1 MSDTPAD
8 APIVRNATLIH
19 IGDIVTPPDRQRKH
33 FDPVKLQELENSI
46 FDSSA
51 GLIHAIQVVE
61 IDGEY
66 QLVAGERR
74 LRAILARLSK
84 NPEATF
90 IYNGL
95 SVPPY
100 YFPVTVAA
108 NSEEVTLVE
117 AELAENVTRADLSWQ
132 ERVEAEAR
140 LHALK
145 KKFNPTQTFAQT
157 AALITTNR
165 DENGQPSPN
174 NHDSQRIKESELIM
188 AYMDNP
194 NVKKASNRRQA
205 YTAAA
210 VAAEEDFRRVLQK
223 KITEKPLQVKTAQKE
238 TQTTEDADDN
248 DANEDILQTPADN
261 LILDVVY
268 DGEKYIYGRHK
279 LYHGD
284 ALEIFPT
291 LPDNTFNLVI
301 TDPPYGIDTTV
312 FGSASNFVH
321 NYDHTDAELLYRELC
336 ITLAR
341 VCTAEAHVYIFIA
354 ANDENIFNLCREL
367 LSSAGFKVRAR
378 PLIWHKPSR
387 GFLTDGDSRGWRA
400 SYEQIIH
407 ARRGARPG
415 AVVLD
420 DVIQCDPVHPK
431 TRVHAAQ
438 KPTALLEKLI
448 KMSGV
453 PGDKLLDPF
462 VGSGSIYV
470 AAEKASISVTGIEKN
485 ETSLNLAFDS
495 MKGAINEAPPP
506 LSPDSLDADILF

>member
-1 MSDTPAD
+1 MSAAQTD

-19 IGDIVTPPDRQRKH
+19 ISDIVTPPGRQRKH
-33 FDPVKLQELENSI
+33 FDTVKLQELENSI

-165 DENGQPSPN
+165 DEKGQPAPN

-194 NVKKASNRRQA
+194 SVKKASNRRQA

-210 VAAEEDFRRVLQK
+210 VAAEEDFRRVLRK
-223 KITEKPLQVKTAQKE
+223 KITEKPVQEETAQEENQALKKN
-238 TQTTEDADDN
+238 DN
-248 DANEDILQTPADN
+248 PQTPSDN

-312 FGSASNFVH
+312 FGSASNFAH

-341 VCTAEAHVYIFIA
+341 VCTTEAHVYIFIA
-354 ANDENIFNLCREL
+354 ANDENIFNLCQEL

-378 PLIWHKPSR
+378 PLIWHKHSR

-415 AVVLD
+415 AVVMD

-438 KPTALLEKLI
+438 KPTALLDKLI

-462 VGSGSIYV
+462 AGSGAIYV

-485 ETSLNLAFDS
+485 ETSLNLALDS
-495 MKGAINEAPPP
+495 VKGAINEAPPP